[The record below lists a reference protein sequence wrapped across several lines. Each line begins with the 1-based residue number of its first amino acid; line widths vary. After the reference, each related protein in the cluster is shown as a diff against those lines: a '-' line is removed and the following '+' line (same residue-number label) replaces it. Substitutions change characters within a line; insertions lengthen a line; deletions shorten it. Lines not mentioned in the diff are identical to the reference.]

1 LNFRKLLF
9 IGIASIFFIDK
20 LSAQS
25 LYSVGSLPV
34 VNINTAVG
42 KKWDLNMRMESRQIY
57 KTEIFG
63 EASVNDFRYELNDY
77 AAILTYRSSPVT
89 RVGAG
94 YLIRIRNNEVFHRA
108 IQQFTI
114 VDQLGIIRLAHRIST
129 DQTFSSNRPAEYRLR
144 YRISLEIPLNGQ
156 TIDNRELYIR
166 FNNEYLGSVEEN
178 AFDLEV
184 RVVPL
189 LGINLTS
196 NNKLETGLD
205 YRTRSFIGDTAIH
218 NFWFTVNWF
227 IRI

>member
-1 LNFRKLLF
+1 MSFRKSFF
-9 IGIASIFFIDK
+9 IGVASLFFIDN

-42 KKWDLNMRMESRQIY
+42 KKWDINLRFESRQIY
-57 KTEIFG
+57 KTGIFG
-63 EASVNDFRYELNDY
+63 DASINDFRYDLNDY

-94 YLIRIRNNEVFHRA
+94 YLIRIRNNEVFHRT
-108 IQQFTI
+108 IQQFTVI
-114 VDQLGIIRLAHRIST
+114 DQLGSIRLAHRISA
-129 DQTFSSNRPAEYRLR
+129 DQTFSSDSPTEYRLR

-156 TIDNRELYIR
+156 TIDNRELYLR
-166 FNNEYLGSVEEN
+166 FNNEYLGSMEDN

-189 LGINLTS
+189 LGINLTN

-205 YRTRSFIGDTAIH
+205 YRTRSFIADTAIH